1 MVSTWIVGTV
11 DNGEQTHTTRKFN
24 LNINTMQKSYFIKLT
39 EDEMDL
45 IAEMLQKEA
54 NYARRHT
61 KYATSEMND
70 YGCKEELK
78 SLWKKVYTNGVSFP
92 YKLTPNYEKS

>member
-1 MVSTWIVGTV
+1 MRGL
-11 DNGEQTHTTRKFN
+11 N
-24 LNINTMQKSYFIKLT
+24 LNINTMKKSYFIKLT

-45 IAEMLQKEA
+45 LALMLLQESDRA
-54 NYARRHT
+54 SNRAR
-61 KYATSEMND
+61 YATSEMDD
-70 YGCKEELK
+70 YGCKDELK

>member
-1 MVSTWIVGTV
+1 
-11 DNGEQTHTTRKFN
+11 
-24 LNINTMQKSYFIKLT
+24 MQKSYFIKLT